1 MTTATGTQYGRGV
14 AGNRGVSRPPALIK
28 EKKVDHSP
36 LVVALV
42 SATALT
48 ITALTGC
55 STPPP
60 PVDVSSACA
69 EVTKTSPTP
78 TCTKLFDTGTAL
90 RLPTPQEG
98 VIGAISRGG
107 KNFLTS
113 DGTSLELPDEILG
126 EVTKDSAYATTVYQ
140 AETDGKK
147 VTRVAPAL
155 TIPEDVVLTRI
166 FGSTTMSGKISPYL
180 GDDTYD
186 QTASLPVVLTLV
198 PAAADG
204 KITGSIANAT
214 TPVALSDGTCAPA
227 LAATGTRNPLR
238 GTFGGTI
245 SIERVPSMHTAFDD
259 ELVLAWDPSS
269 SGMGDGFYPSVAT
282 LMGHD
287 PLTGSWT
294 VIQHGTPISGPL
306 LELHLTSGAAGSAAT
321 CT

>member
-1 MTTATGTQYGRGV
+1 M
-14 AGNRGVSRPPALIK
+14 
-28 EKKVDHSP
+28 DHSP

-42 SATALT
+42 SAAALT

-113 DGTSLELPDEILG
+113 DGTSLELPDDILG

-140 AETDGKK
+140 AQTDGKK

-155 TIPEDVVLTRI
+155 TIPEDVILTRI

-186 QTASLPVVLTLV
+186 QTASLPVILTLA

-204 KITGSIANAT
+204 KITGTIANAT

-227 LAATGTRNPLR
+227 LTAAGKGNPLQ
-238 GTFGGTI
+238 GSFTATVT
-245 SIERVPSMHTAFDD
+245 IERVSSMHADFDD
-259 ELVLAWDPSS
+259 EMVLAWDASS

-287 PLTGSWT
+287 PLAQDWT
-294 VIQHGTPISGPL
+294 VIQHGTPVSGPL
-306 LELHLTSGAAGSAAT
+306 LELQLSSSTVETAST